1 MMNTNTN
8 HLQEITPIEPIANGF
23 NFLAIRPRHHLP
35 LEA

>member
-1 MMNTNTN
+1 MMNTNKN

-23 NFLAIRPRHHLP
+23 NFLAIRPHHHLP